1 MITLRPGKERGYA
14 KYNWLETKHS
24 FSFANYYDPRYMGV
38 SELLVINDDWV
49 SPGTGFGTHPHRDME
64 IISYIL
70 EGSIEHKDTMGF
82 HSILKAGDVQVMS
95 AGTGIRHSEY
105 NPSKSQHLNFLQIWI
120 QPNQLGAKPSYQQ
133 NNFGDS
139 QGITLIVSPDGQKGS
154 LSIRQ
159 STRIYKLSQS
169 DKDSSFTT
177 VKGRTYYLHI
187 ARGSI
192 KVNGTTVQSGDGATI
207 KKEEILSFTEPN
219 KVEALLFE
227 LP

>member
-1 MITLRPGKERGYA
+1 MIKLRPGQERGYA
-14 KYNWLETKHS
+14 KYSWLETKHS

-82 HSILKAGDVQVMS
+82 HTTLKAGEVQVMS

-105 NPSKSQHLNFLQIWI
+105 NPSKSEHLNFLQIWI
-120 QPNQLGAKPSYQQ
+120 QPNQRGVEPRYQQ
-133 NNFGDS
+133 RDFSDS
-139 QGITLIVSPDGQKGS
+139 KDITLIVSPDGRNGS
-154 LSIRQ
+154 LPIRQ
-159 STRIYKLSQS
+159 NASVYKVSLTDGQT
-169 DKDSSFTT
+169 SFVTE
-177 VKGRTYYLHI
+177 KGKTYYLHL

-192 KVNGTTVQSGDGATI
+192 QVNETILQAGDGATI
-207 KKEEILSFTEPN
+207 KREPELSFTVTG